1 MPTCRVCRYRFEGTR
16 CPICGHRPPP
26 LRPARARATPARARR
41 AVVRAPARPPRQIR
55 GGPTIEGIVHQTA
68 GPHQEPAPLSFWKFA
83 SGLLGIMVF
92 APLLIMLWMFK
103 VAFRIAFGIL
113 GFGFRGGGGGRSWY
127 DEIFIF
133 NIVSRLL
140 HRDEPVHVYH
150 HIIQA
155 PNHLMNARQVGEFQ
169 VGRVYPGHRVRLNG
183 KWQSGTFVIQSG
195 RNLTLGTELRLR
207 RDSWATFFWILMG
220 IAVFG
225 FLLLAG
231 LSNVPRP
238 QSSVDRPESTC

>member
-113 GFGFRGGGGGRSWY
+113 GFGFRGGGEG
-127 DEIFIF
+127 
-133 NIVSRLL
+133 V
-140 HRDEPVHVYH
+140 
-150 HIIQA
+150 
-155 PNHLMNARQVGEFQ
+155 
-169 VGRVYPGHRVRLNG
+169 
-183 KWQSGTFVIQSG
+183 
-195 RNLTLGTELRLR
+195 LGTMRYLYLTSFRGC
-207 RDSWATFFWILMG
+207 S
-220 IAVFG
+220 IAMNQCMFITT
-225 FLLLAG
+225 
-231 LSNVPRP
+231 
-238 QSSVDRPESTC
+238 SSKPLTTS